1 MGYEPLRTAHSLWRG
16 KGFIMGNKRN
26 NNRKNNRHSDT
37 LAVKLYNLI
46 IDNDEIR
53 EVCNKFIDIDDLF
66 DFAEENWCDEGDTD
80 VDVIKDIME
89 DNTMLRGFSVRKF
102 LPVIEAWLNDN
113 FDYHDGEFYPIIEDI
128 ISLTSNANQSTL
140 VAYEEVTRICS
151 NIMNDYDMEFT
162 TEVGVLGIIH
172 AVKAC
177 INHIKTV
184 GDKERGDSY
193 TAASSSTKESE
204 KEEEEVKEEVVEESE
219 KPETK
224 EEDTSKESE
233 DNASKVDAEELKD
246 KIDVE
251 SIAQNI
257 YSEAITSGKLEEIIL
272 QGIIEVIRYAVDI
285 GDISINTE
293 KKFMDSIPSKF
304 ENIKNVG
311 DIIQNILGL
320 VFDNIPDDDILAIIN
335 CCKEAV
341 KYNTGENVDDILK
354 SFRDKYMR

>member
-1 MGYEPLRTAHSLWRG
+1 MG
-16 KGFIMGNKRN
+16 GNKRN
-26 NNRKNNRHSDT
+26 NNRKNSRRSDT
-37 LAVKLYNLI
+37 LALKLYNLI

-53 EVCNKFIDIDDLF
+53 EVCDKFNDIDDLF

-128 ISLTSNANQSTL
+128 ISLTSNANKSTL

-177 INHIKTV
+177 LNHIKNV

-193 TAASSSTKESE
+193 TATSSSTKETE
-204 KEEEEVKEEVVEESE
+204 KEEEEEDVKEEVVNETEE
-219 KPETK
+219 PETK
-224 EEDTSKESE
+224 EE

-246 KIDVE
+246 KVDVE

-304 ENIKNVG
+304 ENIKNRSNNGNKGNKNKV
-311 DIIQNILGL
+311 
-320 VFDNIPDDDILAIIN
+320 
-335 CCKEAV
+335 
-341 KYNTGENVDDILK
+341 
-354 SFRDKYMR
+354 